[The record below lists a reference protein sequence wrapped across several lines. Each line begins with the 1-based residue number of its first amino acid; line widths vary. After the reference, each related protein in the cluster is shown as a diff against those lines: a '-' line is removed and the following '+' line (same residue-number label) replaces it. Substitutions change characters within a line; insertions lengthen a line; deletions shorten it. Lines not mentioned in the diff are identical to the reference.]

1 MKGAVPP
8 SVRPSPRKRVAG
20 RLRRVAGYG
29 AGGRR
34 NPAAFAA
41 WGPPAHRAVSPSPR
55 GGGRRGLDCRRCGAR
70 RWAGARLRRV
80 AARRPPVGPG
90 ARPVQR
96 RGPSGIP
103 PSLRPVPLLA
113 FRCGRPG
120 SAKTSG
126 GCPRGPVAAAVLPCC
141 QKKFPLLS
149 VVAAICEADVSG
161 ISNRGLLNIIR
172 Y

>member
-1 MKGAVPP
+1 MKGGVPP
-8 SVRPSPRKRVAG
+8 SVRSSPRKRVAG
-20 RLRRVAGYG
+20 RLRRVAAYG

-41 WGPPAHRAVSPSPR
+41 WGPPAHWAVSPSPR
-55 GGGRRGLDCRRCGAR
+55 GGGRRGLDWAR

-90 ARPVQR
+90 ARPVPR
-96 RGPSGIP
+96 RGPSVIP

-120 SAKTSG
+120 SAKTPG
-126 GCPRGPVAAAVLPCC
+126 GCPRGPVAAAGLPRC
-141 QKKFPLLS
+141 KKSFLSYPSLLTF
-149 VVAAICEADVSG
+149 AGRPFRAT
-161 ISNRGLLNIIR
+161 IIGG
-172 Y
+172 YLT

>member
-34 NPAAFAA
+34 KPAAFAA
-41 WGPPAHRAVSPSPR
+41 WGPPAHWAVSPSPR
-55 GGGRRGLDCRRCGAR
+55 GGGRRGLDWAR

-90 ARPVQR
+90 ARPVLR
-96 RGPSGIP
+96 RGPSAIP

-120 SAKTSG
+120 SAKTPG
-126 GCPRGPVAAAVLPCC
+126 GCPRGPVATACLRRCKKNFLNYPSLLP
-141 QKKFPLLS
+141 FEGRPFR
-149 VVAAICEADVSG
+149 AT
-161 ISNRGLLNIIR
+161 IIGG
-172 Y
+172 YST